1 MQDNSCKVLL
11 KKILVNA
18 GIYDWA
24 KQQKSIYIGG
34 SLVSYLMCH
43 DTFDDINDVTDA
55 LDVPHD
61 IDMYTTNHISSIN
74 SFNMNINNFIVSC
87 IEGCIINFTCL
98 NSKSKLHLQFITSEA
113 DDFYNDVLGNYDC
126 DLVCVGYHPYD
137 DELILH
143 QRYLDACKNHLF
155 NCYKHLSSISRSQKL
170 EKRIQQWYGG
180 RINFI
185 GNEFGRMDAYYGGKT
200 CELSKSVLNMIMPP
214 KYIQLFYDMYKCIS
228 CGIQNKKLL
237 CQKCSNEIISSVVYA
252 PPKSAI
258 VLGGCN
264 GFGKIIGDV
273 FASHDV
279 DIFRTSRFP
288 HKENEIEFVLGLDAS
303 SGLIDKINSS
313 DILIMNATKT
323 LDGDEAIWNQY
334 IDDFDQPL
342 LFDRIDTNVC
352 GYVKF
357 LDQLCQSRIQKLQN
371 NNKLNNLI
379 IIYTDAN
386 ESKFDRK
393 MTDCKHLELNV
404 AKAGVKQIFY
414 TNSSLFA
421 KLNIITVCYDPGWLS
436 YHGISIEKK
445 RAKSNDLIPPNI
457 SALGIL
463 SISSYVLEKFEEL
476 IMCKNI
482 IFDYDVYKFINSVL
496 RKIVVVV

>member
-1 MQDNSCKVLL
+1 MQNNSYKCLL
-11 KKILVNA
+11 RKTLVNA

-43 DTFDDINDVTDA
+43 NTFDDINDVNDSF
-55 LDVPHD
+55 DVPHD
-61 IDMYTTNHISSIN
+61 VDIYTINHVSSIN
-74 SFNMNINNFIVSC
+74 SFNMNINKFTVSC
-87 IEGCIINFTCL
+87 IEGCIINFTCVD
-98 NSKSKLHLQFITSEA
+98 SKSKLHLQFITAEA

-143 QRYLDACKNHLF
+143 KRYLDACENHSF

-170 EKRIQQWYGG
+170 EKRIQLWYNGK
-180 RINFI
+180 INFI
-185 GNEFGRMDAYYGGKT
+185 GDEFGRIDAYYGGQECK
-200 CELSKSVLNMIMPP
+200 LSKSVLNMIMPP
-214 KYIQLFYDMYKCIS
+214 KYIQLFYNLYKCIS
-228 CGIQNKKLL
+228 CGEQNKKLL
-237 CQKCSNEIISSVVYA
+237 CQKCSIKISDSITSVLF
-252 PPKSAI
+252 KSAI

-273 FASHDV
+273 FESRNVDV
-279 DIFRTSRFP
+279 TRTSRFP
-288 HKENEIEFVLGLDAS
+288 NKENELEFVLGLDAS
-303 SGLIDKINSS
+303 SKLMDKINTS

-323 LDGDEAIWNQY
+323 LDGDEVIWNHY
-334 IDDFDQPL
+334 LDDFDQSL
-342 LFDRIDTNVC
+342 LFDRVDTNVC

-357 LDQLCQSRIQKLQN
+357 LDQICQYRIHLLHN
-371 NNKLNNLI
+371 NHKLNNLVI
-379 IIYTDAN
+379 VYTDAN
-386 ESKFDRK
+386 ESKFDGK
-393 MTDCKHLELNV
+393 MTDCKHLELNI

-421 KLNIITVCYDPGWLS
+421 KLNIITICYDPGWLS

-445 RAKSNDLIPPNI
+445 RAKSSDLIPPNI

-463 SISSYVLEKFEEL
+463 SIVMYFHHEFQNL
-476 IMCKNI
+476 IEWKKI
-482 IFDYDVYKFINSVL
+482 IFDYDVYKFINSTL
-496 RKIVVVV
+496 RKIVIDT